1 MRKNYKLNCQKE
13 ILVPNIIFNDVI
25 MPVMDGVET
34 AT

>member
-13 ILVPNIIFNDVI
+13 IVIQNIIFNDVI
-25 MPVMDGVET
+25 MLVMDGVET